1 LTEDFEQRATDCK
14 RHPSRDHALV
24 VGMAALQVVPVVGC
38 VVATF
43 ISEYVPR
50 KKQERLID

>member
-1 LTEDFEQRATDCK
+1 MTEDFEQRASELKDT
-14 RHPSRDHALV
+14 PAQDHALV
-24 VGMAALQVVPVVGC
+24 VGMAALEVVPVIGG

-50 KKQERLID
+50 KK